1 MISNSERARKTAEKL
16 AENYW
21 IPPFEPD
28 KLFLER
34 KVKVK
39 KEIAQI
45 VLSALNEAV
54 KELGDYLN
62 DNCDQMCSECMEEV
76 NRRLDEFDFLATEG
90 RPPTADEVRGILK
103 D

>member
-1 MISNSERARKTAEKL
+1 MISNSEIARKTAEKITRNNHFTKDV
-16 AENYW
+16 EW
-21 IPPFEPD
+21 VEEHI
-28 KLFLER
+28 
-34 KVKVK
+34 
-39 KEIAQI
+39 
-45 VLSALNEAV
+45 LSALNEAV